1 MRKILLLLLPAL
13 IVTSSIEAQ
22 NVIWASKVVS
32 YSSQYAAK
40 QYGAI
45 QALGKPNVLPQGK
58 DSPCA
63 WSPLKEMNRDQEYIQ
78 VEFPTTIHAKQVM
91 IGESHNPGAIS
102 KVILYDVHGKEHEV
116 YSNSMTR
123 AVVERS
129 RLFQV
134 KFAKTSYRVKGAKII
149 LNTLDVP
156 GWNHV
161 DCIGISATDEKFE
174 PKINLASEIEF
185 KSKPINLGTGI
196 NSRYDEIMPIISP
209 DGKTLYFDRKDHPEN
224 TTGKL
229 NDDIWYS
236 EVDASG
242 FWKPAIN
249 IGTPLNN
256 NGHNFLSAITPDGNT
271 ALLGNVY
278 AADGSMA
285 SGLSISER
293 TTTGWSFPKKL
304 NVLNYFNRNQYS
316 EFHMGADGKTIIM
329 AIERDDSYGGKD
341 LYVSFRMSNGVWT
354 EPKNLGE
361 VVNSADTEMSP
372 FLAADGKTLYFS
384 SMGHP
389 GYGSNDMFMVRRQD
403 DSWTSWTEPQNL
415 GKAINSKS
423 WDAYYSIPASGD
435 YAYFSSEN
443 HSIGKTDIFKI
454 KLPEEIK
461 PEPVVL
467 LSGKVLNKDNG
478 QPIAAEI
485 SYENLHTGE
494 EIGVAHSNPKT
505 GEYKIVLPAGMNY
518 GFRAKAE
525 NFISINEHLDLT
537 DIKEY
542 KEMSR
547 DLLLAP
553 LKKGEVVVMNNIFFA
568 PSSATLTP
576 DSKPELDRVVQM
588 LKDHPTMQIE
598 VGGHTNNSC
607 SEEWCMKLSTDRAKS
622 VTIYIIKHGV
632 DSKRLKWKG
641 YGSKKPLC
649 PNTNIDCKRK
659 NRRVEFTVLEV

>member
-1 MRKILLLLLPAL
+1 MQRLPILFLLA
-13 IVTSSIEAQ
+13 IVTPFISCAQ
-22 NVIWASKVVS
+22 NIIWASKVITF
-32 YSSQYAAK
+32 SSQYAAK
-40 QYGAI
+40 QYSAN

-63 WSPLKEMNRDQEYIQ
+63 WSPLKELNRDPEFIH
-78 VEFPTTIHAKQVM
+78 VEFSTSIYPKQVF

-102 KVILYDVHGKEHEV
+102 KVLLYDISGGEHEV
-116 YSNSMTR
+116 YSNPVTR

-129 RLFQV
+129 RLFTV
-134 KFAKTSYRVKGAKII
+134 KFPKTTYRVKGVKVI

-156 GWNHV
+156 GWNHI
-161 DCIGISATDEKFE
+161 DAIGISSTDDPFE

-224 TTGKL
+224 SPGKI
-229 NDDIWYS
+229 NDDIWFS
-236 EVDASG
+236 ETDENG
-242 FWKPAIN
+242 FWKLSIN
-249 IGTPLNN
+249 LGVPLNN

-285 SGLSISER
+285 SGLSISEQMEE
-293 TTTGWSFPKKL
+293 GWSFPKKM

-316 EFHMGADGKTIIM
+316 EFHMGTDGKTIIM

-341 LYVSFRMSNGVWT
+341 LYVSFKMSNGAWT

-361 VVNSADTEMSP
+361 LVNSADTEMSP

-403 DSWTSWTEPQNL
+403 DTWTAWTEPQNL
-415 GKAINSKS
+415 GPAINSPS
-423 WDAYYSIPASGD
+423 WDAYYSIPAAGD

-467 LSGKVLNKDNG
+467 LSGKVLNKETG
-478 QPIAAEI
+478 LPVVAEI
-485 SYENLHTGE
+485 SYELLSTGE

-505 GEYKIVLPAGMNY
+505 GEYKIVLPAGKNY
-518 GFRAKAE
+518 GFRAKAKDY
-525 NFISINEHLDLT
+525 ISVNEHLDLT
-537 DIKEY
+537 LITEY
-542 KEMSR
+542 KEMNQ

-553 LKKGEVVVMNNIFFA
+553 LMIGEVVIMNNIFFEA
-568 PSSATLTP
+568 SSAILTA
-576 DSKPELDRVVQM
+576 DSKPELDRVVQ
-588 LKDHPTMQIE
+588 LLNEHPMMKIE

-607 SEEWCMKLSTDRAKS
+607 SEDYCKQLSTDRAKS
-622 VTIYIIKHGV
+622 VAMYIVKAGIKA
-632 DSKRLKWKG
+632 DRIKWVG

-649 PNTNIDCKRK
+649 PNTDIDCKRK
-659 NRRVEFTVLEV
+659 NRRVEFTVLET